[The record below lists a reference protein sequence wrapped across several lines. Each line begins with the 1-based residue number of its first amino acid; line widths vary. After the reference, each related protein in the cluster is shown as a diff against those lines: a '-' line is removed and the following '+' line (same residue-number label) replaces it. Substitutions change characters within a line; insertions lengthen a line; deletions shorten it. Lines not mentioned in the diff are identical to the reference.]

1 MNKLKTIVA
10 IMIAFMV
17 IGVASAAVIER
28 YNSTATVEMNLGTP
42 SNCEIETLV
51 SIDGENFTEEII
63 MDNVSGGDVVTL
75 TFSHRNVSPN
85 EDLLFGT
92 VVYTIS
98 CTEGL
103 DMSNQCKGSIED
115 FYNYGPVIQPNV
127 NKCIELESGL
137 VYTSTYNISQP
148 LNTGEFVHIVD
159 KKSVEILPMDFS
171 MFTDETSYTEVEI
184 HFNEHAVGS
193 YTAGG
198 SVETYLFNEIPR
210 RGADQINSTE

>member
-1 MNKLKTIVA
+1 MLPSPSQ
-10 IMIAFMV
+10 
-17 IGVASAAVIER
+17 SAEQKARSVFPGRHQNNDHIKQQATAHCQRSSKKGR
-28 YNSTATVEMNLGTP
+28 YYCRSYPEGAQ
-42 SNCEIETLV
+42 TL
-51 SIDGENFTEEII
+51 FC
-63 MDNVSGGDVVTL
+63 
-75 TFSHRNVSPN
+75 HRNVSPN